1 MKKFLIVLMVIF
13 GLNLSLNAQ
22 DGGLLKSNNE
32 PKTEYN
38 YGLFKNHTPKNNQTI
53 ENNEESNNDVTPIG
67 GGIVTLITFGAAY
80 AALKNRKKN

>member
-32 PKTEYN
+32 SKTEYN
-38 YGLFKNHTPKNNQTI
+38 SGLFNKTI
-53 ENNEESNNDVTPIG
+53 ENNEKSNNNVTPIG
-67 GGIVTLITFGAAY
+67 GGIVSLITFGAAY
-80 AALKNRKKN
+80 AALKQKKTKLN

>member
-32 PKTEYN
+32 SKTEYN
-38 YGLFKNHTPKNNQTI
+38 SGLFNKTI
-53 ENNEESNNDVTPIG
+53 ENNEESNNNVTPIG
-67 GGIVTLITFGAAY
+67 GGIVALITFGAAY
-80 AALKNRKKN
+80 AALKNRKKLN

>member
-32 PKTEYN
+32 SKTEYN
-38 YGLFKNHTPKNNQTI
+38 SGGLFNKTTI
-53 ENNEESNNDVTPIG
+53 ENNEESNNNVTPIG
-67 GGIVTLITFGAAY
+67 GGIVALITFGAAY
-80 AALKNRKKN
+80 AALKNRKKLN